1 MMFVILDTNVIVS
14 ALLSPH
20 GKPAY
25 VFNRFVE
32 GDFTLCAD
40 ERILEEYY
48 VVLSREK
55 FHFDLTY
62 IEQIMSFI
70 RSKAIIVSPTPLAI
84 PFSDESDKK
93 FFEVAKVCNAVLI
106 TGNAKH
112 FPADP
117 LIKSMNEIF

>member
-25 VFNRFVE
+25 VFNRFIE

-48 VVLSREK
+48 AVLSRKK
-55 FHFDLTY
+55 FHFDLIY
-62 IEQIMSFI
+62 I
-70 RSKAIIVSPTPLAI
+70 RKL
-84 PFSDESDKK
+84 KK
-93 FFEVAKVCNAVLI
+93 GIHTKY
-106 TGNAKH
+106 
-112 FPADP
+112 
-117 LIKSMNEIF
+117 

>member
-25 VFNRFVE
+25 VFNRFIE
-32 GDFTLCAD
+32 GVFTLCAD

-48 VVLSREK
+48 AVLSRKK
-55 FHFDLTY
+55 FHFDLIY

-70 RSKAIIVSPTPLAI
+70 RSKAIIVSPTPLVI

-93 FFEVAKVCNAVLI
+93 FFEVAKACNAVLI
-106 TGNAKH
+106 TWNAKH

-117 LIKSMNEIF
+117 LIKSVNDTF